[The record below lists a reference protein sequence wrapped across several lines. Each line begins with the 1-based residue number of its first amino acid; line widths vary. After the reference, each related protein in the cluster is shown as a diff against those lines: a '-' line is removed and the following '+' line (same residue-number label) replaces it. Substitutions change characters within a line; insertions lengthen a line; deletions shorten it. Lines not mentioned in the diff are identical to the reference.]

1 MSPLFLGLAVLLF
14 FVALGRGWL
23 GGDPKKLARQLRY
36 GGGTLALIA
45 GTGLS
50 AVGREIIGIPLAM
63 IGLGLLG
70 RDMLGGLPGG
80 IFGGGGNKAPPSR
93 MRSAMIEIGLAASSD
108 IVAGRVVAGSFAG
121 RDLASFSDGELARLL
136 AEVAARD
143 PRGSGLLEAYL
154 DRRRPGWREHLDGD
168 AGRRQRQAPGEA
180 AMTEQQAYQILGL
193 EPGAGAA
200 EIHRA
205 HRALMMKLHP
215 DRGGSTYLA
224 VQVNAAKDL
233 LLRGHR

>member
-1 MSPLFLGLAVLLF
+1 M
-14 FVALGRGWL
+14 
-23 GGDPKKLARQLRY
+23 
-36 GGGTLALIA
+36 
-45 GTGLS
+45 GLS
-50 AVGREIIGIPLAM
+50 AVGREIFGIPLAM

-70 RDMLGGLPGG
+70 RDMLGALNLGRGG
-80 IFGGGGNKAPPSR
+80 SAAGATSR
-93 MRSAMIEIGLAASSD
+93 MRSAMIEIELGPSGEVSGGRVL
-108 IVAGRVVAGSFAG
+108 AGRFAGHDPAALAGADLVALLGEVAGS
-121 RDLASFSDGELARLL
+121 
-136 AEVAARD
+136 D
-143 PRGSGLLEAYL
+143 PRGSALLEAYL
-154 DRRRPGWREHLDGD
+154 DRRRPGWREYLDGD
-168 AGRRQRQAPGEA
+168 AGRGQRQAAGET

-224 VQVNAAKDL
+224 VQVNAAKEL